1 SSRLRTMPYLVK
13 TRTSGLRFRTLSR
26 TYPFRPLMTET
37 TDTTVA
43 TPMITPRRVKN
54 ERSLLRRS
62 AWNAT
67 AKTSERGTSARG
79 AGLRALLL
87 LLDLD
92 LVPFFQGPNRLEGA
106 GDDLLPVGEPPRD
119 LDLQL
124 ARQAELDR
132 QEPRLPVLQ
141 DVDARFGLD
150 ASRRRLLPP
159 GRVPHDARG
168 GRDGERLRLGPGDDV
183 RGDREARP
191 DALGGMEQLD
201 PHLEVDR
208 VGGRD
213 EPLEL
218 RVGLGDRRVLD
229 LRHDPL
235 ESAVR
240 IR

>member
-1 SSRLRTMPYLVK
+1 MRTSGSFCLPAWTAATWLAWAPTAAQVRHSRSIIRASRSVTGFLLRCRMNSSRLRTMPYLVK

-150 ASRRRLLPP
+150 A
-159 GRVPHDARG
+159 
-168 GRDGERLRLGPGDDV
+168 
-183 RGDREARP
+183 
-191 DALGGMEQLD
+191 
-201 PHLEVDR
+201 
-208 VGGRD
+208 
-213 EPLEL
+213 
-218 RVGLGDRRVLD
+218 
-229 LRHDPL
+229 
-235 ESAVR
+235 
-240 IR
+240 